1 MAKKRVKKLKKKKKK
16 SSRAR
21 RASSKVLAKYTPAE
35 IVMAVLGAA
44 IVIMIAG
51 ILITA
56 LLG

>member
-44 IVIMIAG
+44 IVILIAG

>member
-1 MAKKRVKKLKKKKKK
+1 MAKKRVKKRTKKK
-16 SSRAR
+16 SRRTR
-21 RASSKVLAKYTPAE
+21 RAPSNVFAKYTAAE

>member
-1 MAKKRVKKLKKKKKK
+1 MSKKRVKKRKKK

-21 RASSKVLAKYTPAE
+21 RASSRVFAKYTAAE
-35 IVMAVLGAA
+35 IAMAVLGAA

-51 ILITA
+51 IIITA